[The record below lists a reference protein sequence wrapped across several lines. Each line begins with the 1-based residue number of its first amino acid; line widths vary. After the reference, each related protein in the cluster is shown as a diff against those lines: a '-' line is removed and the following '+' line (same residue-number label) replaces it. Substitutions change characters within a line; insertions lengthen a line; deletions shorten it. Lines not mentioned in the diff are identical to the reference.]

1 MSPERFNH
9 LLILVGPLIAKKPC
23 RSRNTFT
30 EAERLM
36 VTLRYLA
43 TGEAQETQA
52 FCFRLGK
59 ATVSRIVRE
68 TCKALGEALNE
79 TYVKTLSTS
88 DDWKNIAQAFDE
100 EIYVIHRPGGPY
112 WEKLCPRSRV
122 RPEAAGRGPYSRQRA
137 QFFPIR
143 TDQGR

>member
-9 LLILVGPLIAKKPC
+9 LLVLVGPVIAKKPC

-36 VTLRYLA
+36 VTLRYFA
-43 TGEAQETQA
+43 TGEAQQTQA

-79 TYVKTLSTS
+79 TYLKTSSTS
-88 DDWKNIAQAFDE
+88 DDWKNIAQEFDE
-100 EIYVIHRPGGPY
+100 EIEITSWKARAYGIFI
-112 WEKLCPRSRV
+112 RV
-122 RPEAAGRGPYSRQRA
+122 GEVSDIERVSAANE
-137 QFFPIR
+137 
-143 TDQGR
+143 

>member
-43 TGEAQETQA
+43 TGEAQQTQA
-52 FCFRLGK
+52 LCFRLGK

-79 TYVKTLSTS
+79 TYVKTPSTS
-88 DDWKNIAQAFDE
+88 DDWKNIAQEFDE
-100 EIYVIHRPGGPY
+100 ITSWKAHAYRIFTRVDEVSEI
-112 WEKLCPRSRV
+112 ERV
-122 RPEAAGRGPYSRQRA
+122 SAANE
-137 QFFPIR
+137 
-143 TDQGR
+143 